1 MKVMSTSGATLRRL
15 RRDAEAVFRAGL
27 EAVDPVE
34 AVKRHLTLSHDVL
47 AADGR
52 TYDLQ
57 RFERILVV
65 GAGKASAAMAQ
76 AAEDV
81 LGDRIQDGW
90 INVKYGHTLPLRRVR
105 LHEAGHPVP
114 DAAGWQGA
122 QSMEAMLRRSGPRD
136 LVLCLLSGGGSALL
150 PYPVDGVKLEE
161 KQELTRLL
169 LESGAAIQEINTL
182 RKHVSR
188 IKGGRLARMAHPS
201 PLISMIL
208 SDVIGD
214 DLDSIASG
222 PTVPDRSTFEDCLEI
237 LGRLSLSGRIPQS
250 VLRHLEKGA
259 RGEVEETP
267 KHEDPTFQN
276 TFEIIVA
283 SNILALQEARRKAEA
298 LGYHTLLLSS
308 FVEGETREVA
318 RVHAAIAK
326 EILQT
331 GNPIPRPACFLSGG
345 ETTVTIVG
353 RGLGGRNQ
361 EFALAAAL
369 EIDSLENVVV
379 LSAGTD
385 GTDGPTD
392 AAGAWADGLTVTRAR
407 TLGMDPPR
415 FLRDNDSHRFF
426 AALEDLFVT
435 GPTLT
440 NVMDL
445 RVVVVGPLPASIH
458 HP

>member
-1 MKVMSTSGATLRRL
+1 MKAMSASKSNLGRL
-15 RRDAEAVFRAGL
+15 RKDAEAVFRAGL
-27 EAVDPVE
+27 KAVDPIE
-34 AVKRHLTLSHDVL
+34 AVKRHLTLSQNRLTVGSRD
-47 AADGR
+47 
-52 TYDLQ
+52 YDLR

-76 AAEDV
+76 AVEDV

-90 INVKYGHTLPLRRVR
+90 VNVKYGHTLPLRRVR

-122 QSMEAMLRRSGPRD
+122 RSMEAMLKGTGARD

-150 PYPVDGVKLEE
+150 PYPVAGVKLEE
-161 KQELTRLL
+161 KQKLTRLL
-169 LESGAAIQEINTL
+169 LESGAAIQEINAL

-188 IKGGRLARMAHPS
+188 IKGGRLARMAYPS
-201 PLISMIL
+201 PLISVIL

-222 PTVPDRSTFEDCLEI
+222 PAVPDRSTFADCLEI
-237 LGRLSLSGRIPQS
+237 LARFSLSGRVPPS

-267 KHEDPTFQN
+267 KREDPIFQN
-276 TFEIIVA
+276 TFHIIVA
-283 SNILALQEARRKAEA
+283 SNILALQAARRKAEA
-298 LGYHTLLLSS
+298 LGYNTLLLSS

-318 RVHAAIAK
+318 RVHTAVVK
-326 EILQT
+326 EILKT

-361 EFALAAAL
+361 EFSLAAAL
-369 EIDSLENVVV
+369 EIDSLENVVI

-407 TLGMDPPR
+407 TLGMDPRR
-415 FLRDNDSHRFF
+415 FLRENDSYRFF

-445 RVVVVGPLPASIH
+445 RVVVVG
-458 HP
+458 